1 MFTKKVEIIGIGSI
15 GLPLALLLA
24 KNDVSVLGV
33 DINEKLIQQ
42 INEGTYQLAE
52 EKINDLLEDS
62 VVKENFRVSLSPEES
77 DIFVITVPTPIEHRR
92 KIADLSPVKSA
103 IKSILPYLKPGNL
116 VIIESTI
123 PPLTCREIVTPLIEK
138 NTNYKVNKDIYV
150 AHCPERILP
159 GDIYN
164 EIISNSRIVGGMNDF
179 ASNIAKEMYEVFV
192 SGDIKITDD
201 ITAELCKLVENAY
214 RDVNIAFANEVA
226 QVAEGLNVIP
236 DTLIQLANMHPR
248 VNILNPGIGVGG
260 HCIAV
265 DPWFIK
271 EIDDGNTGLIQLA
284 RRINDNRP
292 AVMVH
297 KIRKIIS
304 ESRIEEPKILLLGAA
319 YKPNVSDTRE
329 SPSLKIYD
337 LLLEEG
343 YKVVIRDP
351 YAEEYKYT
359 NIMEEI
365 IDRNIIVISVK
376 HNKVM
381 NDIKLLE
388 DRDDLTIIELP

>member
-1 MFTKKVEIIGIGSI
+1 MFTKKVEIIGLGSI

-24 KNDVSVLGV
+24 KNGISVLGV

-42 INEGTYQLAE
+42 INEETYQLGE
-52 EKINDLLEDS
+52 EKIDLLLKDS
-62 VVKENFRVSLSPEES
+62 VVKKNFKVSLSPEES
-77 DIFVITVPTPIEHRR
+77 DIFVIAVPTPIEHRR

-123 PPLTCREIVTPLIEK
+123 PPLTCREIVTPLIET

-164 EIISNSRIVGGMNDF
+164 EILSNSRIVGGMNDS

-192 SGDIKITDD
+192 LGDINITDD
-201 ITAELCKLVENAY
+201 ITAELSKLVENAY

-292 AVMVH
+292 ALMVH

-304 ESRIEEPKILLLGAA
+304 ENRIAEPKILLLGAA
-319 YKPNVSDTRE
+319 YKPNVSDMRE
-329 SPSLKIYD
+329 SPSLMIYN

-343 YKVVIRDP
+343 YNVIIRDS
-351 YAEEYKYT
+351 YTEEYKYT

-365 IDRNIIVISVK
+365 TDRNIIVVSVK
-376 HNKVM
+376 HDKVM

-388 DRDDLTIIELP
+388 DRNDLTIIELP